1 MSQVQSSKSRN
12 TAMIKQEAL
21 RLGFSFVGMS
31 KAEFLKDEAPRL
43 ESWLKKSMHG
53 EMSYMERNFDKR
65 LDPRLLVE
73 GAQSVV
79 SLMLNYYPEQHQPDD
94 ESPRIS
100 RYAYGR
106 DYHLVIKE
114 KLKELVDFIR
124 QNIGEVNGRVFTDSA
139 PVLERAWAVKSGLGW
154 MGKNTNV
161 IHPKAGSY
169 FFLAELIS
177 DLELEYDAPIR
188 DYCGTCSRCIDAC
201 PTEAI
206 IKPYVVDGSKC
217 ISYFTIELRDA
228 IPDEMKGKFEN
239 HAFGCDIC
247 QEVCPWNRFSLPTKV
262 DEFKPAELLFG
273 IKQRDWLDMTQE
285 VFDKVF
291 EQSPINRT
299 GLKGMQRNVNF
310 LRLKGGSSS

>member
-1 MSQVQSSKSRN
+1 
-12 TAMIKQEAL
+12 
-21 RLGFSFVGMS
+21 
-31 KAEFLKDEAPRL
+31 
-43 ESWLKKSMHG
+43 MHG

-188 DYCGTCSRCIDAC
+188 DYCGTCTRCIDAC

-262 DEFKPAELLFG
+262 DEFKPTELLFG
-273 IKQRDWLDMTQE
+273 MKQRDWLDMTQE

-291 EQSPINRT
+291 EQSPIHRT
-299 GLKGMQRNVNF
+299 GLKGMHRNISF
-310 LRLKGGSSS
+310 LKTK

>member
-43 ESWLKKSMHG
+43 ESWLKKSKHG

-262 DEFKPAELLFG
+262 DEFKPDELLFG
-273 IKQRDWLDMTQE
+273 MKQRDWLDMTQE

-291 EQSPINRT
+291 EQSPIHRT

-310 LRLKGGSSS
+310 LRLKGGSSN